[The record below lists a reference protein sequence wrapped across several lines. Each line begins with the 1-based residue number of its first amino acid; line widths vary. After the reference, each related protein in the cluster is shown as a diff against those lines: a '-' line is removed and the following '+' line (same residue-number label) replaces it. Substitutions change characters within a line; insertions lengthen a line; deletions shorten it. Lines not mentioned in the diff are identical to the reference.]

1 VPLDLASSTSLR
13 IGDWKVDTATGAMS
27 RGEQL
32 VRLEE
37 RSLRLL
43 LCLAQNAGEVLS
55 IDELLKQVWPGVIV
69 SPDSIY
75 QAITSLRRQ
84 LGDDPKH
91 PAYIA
96 TVPRRGYRLI
106 AAVTPRAQAPGPL
119 GASRLEGPSSPE
131 PKPARHSGPLMLAI
145 TLIVLLAAIV
155 SLGMLTWYAP
165 VEISATPATPVANP
179 RAVAVLPFLDLTD
192 QMSEEPFADG
202 MSEELIGKLSK
213 VPGLA
218 VAPAASSFYYK
229 AKQVTVA
236 EVAKNLRVAFV
247 LDGSVRK
254 SGRTLRVAA
263 RLTRASDGFIVWS
276 ETYDRSWDDKLMIQ
290 EDIAGEVSKA
300 LTASIH

>member
-13 IGDWKVDTATGAMS
+13 IGDWIVDTATGEMS
-27 RGEQL
+27 RGEHL
-32 VRLEE
+32 VRLED
-37 RSLRLL
+37 RTLRLL
-43 LCLAQNAGEVLS
+43 LCLARNAGEVLS

-84 LGDDPKH
+84 LGDDPKQ

-106 AAVTPRAQAPGPL
+106 AAVTAPRAPATLSPGKPDEQAF
-119 GASRLEGPSSPE
+119 E
-131 PKPARHSGPLMLAI
+131 PKAARQSGPLLLAI
-145 TLIVLLAAIV
+145 AVIVLVAAIAA
-155 SLGMLTWYAP
+155 LGMLTWHGPAENDTAP
-165 VEISATPATPVANP
+165 GAAAVNP

-218 VAPAASSFYYK
+218 VTPAASSFYYK
-229 AKQVTVA
+229 EKQVTVA
-236 EVAKNLRVAFV
+236 EVAKVLRVAFV

-254 SGRTLRVAA
+254 SGPTLRVAA

>member
-13 IGDWKVDTATGAMS
+13 IGDWIVDTATGAMS

-32 VRLEE
+32 VRLED
-37 RSLRLL
+37 RTLRLL

-55 IDELLKQVWPGVIV
+55 MDELLKQVWPGVVV

-75 QAITSLRRQ
+75 QAITALRRQ

-106 AAVTPRAQAPGPL
+106 AAVAPRTHAPGPL
-119 GASRLEGPSSPE
+119 STSTPDASPAQPR
-131 PKPARHSGPLMLAI
+131 PARQSGPLLLAI
-145 TLIVLLAAIV
+145 AVIVLVAAIAA
-155 SLGMLTWYAP
+155 LGMLTWHAP
-165 VEISATPATPVANP
+165 ADMNTTPATPVAYP
-179 RAVAVLPFLDLTD
+179 RAVAVLPLLDLTD

-213 VPGLA
+213 VPGLS

-229 AKQVTVA
+229 EKRVTIAELAKA
-236 EVAKNLRVAFV
+236 LRVAYV

-300 LTASIH
+300 LGASIH

>member
-1 VPLDLASSTSLR
+1 MPLDLASSTSLH
-13 IGDWKVDTATGAMS
+13 IGDWIVDTATGEMS
-27 RGEQL
+27 RGAQQ
-32 VRLEE
+32 VRLED
-37 RSLRLL
+37 RTLRLL

-55 IDELLKQVWPGVIV
+55 IDELLKQVWPGVVV

-106 AAVTPRAQAPGPL
+106 AAVTPPRAPAKADAQSLPQLKA
-119 GASRLEGPSSPE
+119 
-131 PKPARHSGPLMLAI
+131 ARHSGPLLLAI
-145 TLIVLLAAIV
+145 AVIVLMAAIAA
-155 SLGMLTWYAP
+155 LGMLTWHEPAEVGTPAAP
-165 VEISATPATPVANP
+165 VVNP

-229 AKQVTVA
+229 EKQVTVA
-236 EVAKNLRVAFV
+236 ELAKALRVAYV

-300 LTASIH
+300 LSASIH